1 MSLAL
6 KVPSLHRWTT
16 REVPDS
22 SVLKIS
28 YKGYLG
34 EGYIANLNIDWVSDN
49 TVSLVT
55 QWYVLRGL
63 SLVAVSRGYS
73 LLWCAGFRLQ
83 RLLLLEPRLWGT
95 QASVVVAPG
104 L

>member
-1 MSLAL
+1 MTRQLYFIYLFIWPHHAVCGILVPQPGIEPMSLAL
-6 KVPSLHRWTT
+6 KVQNLHRWTT

-49 TVSLVT
+49 RVSLVT
-55 QWYVLRGL
+55 QW
-63 SLVAVSRGYS
+63 
-73 LLWCAGFRLQ
+73 
-83 RLLLLEPRLWGT
+83 
-95 QASVVVAPG
+95 
-104 L
+104 